1 MSDGTHT
8 NLSLLT
14 DSELL
19 LHVYNKEDPSD
30 LELELVGRLESAMDY
45 EDELRELLEQYSCEA
60 VLDGHV

>member
-14 DSELL
+14 DREML

-30 LELELVGRLESAMDY
+30 LEMDLVRRLEQAIDY
-45 EDELRELLEQYSCEA
+45 EAELLEIIGIHE
-60 VLDGHV
+60 DGPE